1 MNRMLKAQATALVTH
16 FESALGGRWRRSMRR
31 YSEAVKADVRRRMEP
46 QHPLLATAGGGLDQ
60 FADTG
65 KRHHGGYQGGGCLT
79 GSRDVSIAGSHRSVS
94 NSLRIQ
100 RLFVELAPRPVIPIP
115 SA

>member
-1 MNRMLKAQATALVTH
+1 MLKAQATALVTH

-60 FADTG
+60 FDDTG
-65 KRHHGGYQGGGCLT
+65 KRHHGVYLGSGCLT
-79 GSRDVSIAGSHRSVS
+79 GSRGVSFAGSHRSVS